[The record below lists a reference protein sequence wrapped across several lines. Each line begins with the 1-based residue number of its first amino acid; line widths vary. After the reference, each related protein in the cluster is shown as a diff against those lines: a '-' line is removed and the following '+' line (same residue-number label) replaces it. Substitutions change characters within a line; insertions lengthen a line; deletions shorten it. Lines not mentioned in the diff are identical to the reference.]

1 MEMGYGRSSDV
12 VGRWSVHFSL
22 VEFKAP
28 ISHLS
33 GSDPLASG
41 FRPGPQGYGQDG
53 V

>member
-1 MEMGYGRSSDV
+1 MMWWEDGVSLLALLSS
-12 VGRWSVHFSL
+12 G
-22 VEFKAP
+22 
-28 ISHLS
+28 HLS